1 MENKPDKTGRKRL
14 SKGGRKHFRRMK
26 QAARKEENLNN
37 PQPRPA
43 LPQPDRAPKKH
54 DQAE

>member
-14 SKGGRKHFRRMK
+14 SKGGRKHFRRLK

-37 PQPRPA
+37 PQPKPA
-43 LPQPDRAPKKH
+43 PPQPDRAPKKQ